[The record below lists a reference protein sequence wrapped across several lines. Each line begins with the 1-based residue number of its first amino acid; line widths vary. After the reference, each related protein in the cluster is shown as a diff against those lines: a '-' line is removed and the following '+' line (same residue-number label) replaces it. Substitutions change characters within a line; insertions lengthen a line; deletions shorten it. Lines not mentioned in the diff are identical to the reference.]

1 MTQAELT
8 WVPGS
13 APRWFTR
20 HKTVAHPGTN
30 RAQRRVTT
38 IDRDQHSTIKP
49 NKLQQLAANNTSCIS
64 ITIELHQQQVT
75 YKLALLTHK
84 VWTTATNVS
93 QWAGT
98 DPYTTSGSA
107 LIRCSAAGPLHFF
120 CCCSIHLELST
131 CWHST
136 VRKHAHYQTPPENP
150 SVQTHLVLLCCIKR
164 LCIFKPNYYYY
175 YYYY

>member
-84 VWTTATNVS
+84 VWTTATPTYLS
-93 QWAGT
+93 
-98 DPYTTSGSA
+98 
-107 LIRCSAAGPLHFF
+107 
-120 CCCSIHLELST
+120 EL
-131 CWHST
+131 
-136 VRKHAHYQTPPENP
+136 
-150 SVQTHLVLLCCIKR
+150 VQTHTPPRALHSSDALLLARCIFSVAAPSTWNSLPADIRLCESMLTIKR
-164 LCIFKPNYYYY
+164 HLKTHLFKLT
-175 YYYY
+175 